1 MHEPETDWEWSCVV
15 LLQKRKCDGVTMDGW
30 RCKLLDVWK
39 TCVQTDRQT
48 DGWWVESG
56 WRTDS
61 AGWRRR
67 GDGWPDLQSPLF
79 LFIYLFFKPSPP
91 LTRFPRRSSNLLH
104 KKDKPLVLSSASPRA
119 EKMDAVFKKKKGK
132 RSKISSPEDWIR
144 GCFKEALRRFDRSF
158 VDDDVRICGPDRP
171 SLSFLWRWFWQINYF
186 TNNNIQNY
194 EGFQWRTRS
203 SATKRGL
210 NNIIQSSKSLIHLV
224 FSLFIDCLV
233 D

>member
-79 LFIYLFFKPSPP
+79 LFIYFLNP
-91 LTRFPRRSSNLLH
+91 LRRSL
-104 KKDKPLVLSSASPRA
+104 ASPVGPQTCSTR
-119 EKMDAVFKKKKGK
+119 KTNLWSSRLRRLVQKRWMPFFKKKKGK

-144 GCFKEALRRFDRSF
+144 GRFKMRLWGGSIARLWTTTSGSAGLIVHRWVSCDAGFD
-158 VDDDVRICGPDRP
+158 
-171 SLSFLWRWFWQINYF
+171 
-186 TNNNIQNY
+186 
-194 EGFQWRTRS
+194 
-203 SATKRGL
+203 K
-210 NNIIQSSKSLIHLV
+210 
-224 FSLFIDCLV
+224 
-233 D
+233 

>member
-119 EKMDAVFKKKKGK
+119 EKMDAVFKKKRKGNAWRSRHRRIEYEDASK
-132 RSKISSPEDWIR
+132 RLWGGSIARLWTTTSGSAGLIVHRWVSCDA
-144 GCFKEALRRFDRSF
+144 GFD
-158 VDDDVRICGPDRP
+158 
-171 SLSFLWRWFWQINYF
+171 
-186 TNNNIQNY
+186 
-194 EGFQWRTRS
+194 
-203 SATKRGL
+203 K
-210 NNIIQSSKSLIHLV
+210 
-224 FSLFIDCLV
+224 
-233 D
+233 

>member
-1 MHEPETDWEWSCVV
+1 MSPKPTESGVV
-15 LLQKRKCDGVTMDGW
+15 LCCCRKENVMVWRWMDEGVNCWMCG
-30 RCKLLDVWK
+30 RPVCR
-39 TCVQTDRQT
+39 QTDRQT
-48 DGWWVESG
+48 GGGWSQG
-56 WRTDS
+56 GGQT
-61 AGWRRR
+61 AP
-67 GDGWPDLQSPLF
+67 GDGGEVTGDRTCSHPSF
-79 LFIYLFFKPSPP
+79 YLFIYFLNP
-91 LTRFPRRSSNLLH
+91 LRRSL
-104 KKDKPLVLSSASPRA
+104 ASPVGPQTCSTR
-119 EKMDAVFKKKKGK
+119 KTNLWSSRLRRLVQKRWMPFLKKE
-132 RSKISSPEDWIR
+132 RETLEDLVTGGLNTR
-144 GCFKEALRRFDRSF
+144 TLQNEALRRFDRSF
-158 VDDDVRICGPDRP
+158 VDDDVRICRPDRP